1 MALTSADSVLSLT
14 DQRLVAALQCDGRLT
29 AERAARVLDLSPA
42 TVRRRLHALGADGT
56 VRVVVSP
63 VARPRDGG
71 SAGALFLRI
80 RVLRGKLDTI
90 VAALAAREDIPFIDV
105 TTSGD
110 EIFAVAR
117 TEPGSRDPLVF
128 RQLPSTQA
136 VTSLESSTVLHVF
149 RVTSEWRHAVLTP
162 DERAALSAAAPEP
175 GPSPAGRTAA
185 EPGPVPSG
193 SAGPY
198 GVDADPLEQ
207 SLIDA
212 LAPDARLSAA
222 ALAAHTGHPETTVRR
237 RIARLAA
244 QGRLV
249 TQVLV
254 DPRRLGLPIEAKL
267 LLQVAPDHLA
277 AAGRALADHP
287 AVHGAFATSGPSNLH
302 AAAYFPGLPALY
314 GFLSRDLVGLGIT
327 RVETAVVGR
336 AAKRTPPLGPDRPSP
351 AAARRRSPAPARPGT
366 G

>member
-1 MALTSADSVLSLT
+1 MAYESTNSVLSLT
-14 DQRLVAALQCDGRLT
+14 DQRLVAALQCDGRVT
-29 AERAARVLDLSPA
+29 AERAAGVLGLSPA

-56 VRVVVSP
+56 VRVVISP
-63 VARPRDGG
+63 VARPRNGG

-117 TEPGSRDPLVF
+117 TEPGSRDQLVF

-136 VTSLESSTVLHVF
+136 VTSLESATILHVF
-149 RVTSEWRHAVLTP
+149 RLTSEWRHQVLTEP
-162 DERAALSAAAPEP
+162 ERAALGPSQPAPEP
-175 GPSPAGRTAA
+175 PA
-185 EPGPVPSG
+185 SG
-193 SAGPY
+193 SPGPY
-198 GVDADPLEQ
+198 GVDTDALEQ
-207 SLIDA
+207 SLLDA
-212 LAPDARLSAA
+212 LTPDARLTAA
-222 ALAAHTGHPETTVRR
+222 ALAERTGHPESTVRR
-237 RIARLAA
+237 RLAHLAA

-277 AAGRALADHP
+277 ATGRALAEH
-287 AVHGAFATSGPSNLH
+287 ASVHGAFATSGPSNLH
-302 AAAYFPGLPALY
+302 AAAYFPDLAALY
-314 GFLSRDLVGLGIT
+314 GFLSHDLAGLGIT
-327 RVETAVVGR
+327 HLETAIVSR
-336 AAKRTPPLGPDRPSP
+336 AAKRTPQLVQPVSSR
-351 AAARRRSPAPARPGT
+351 
-366 G
+366 